1 MKKILGILSL
11 AVVMM
16 MAAVPADAQVKLGL
30 TGGVNLSKMSLN
42 KMPEL
47 SSNNRAGWFVGPK
60 VLVKIPLVGLGA
72 DAAVLYSQRR
82 MNVENEAGESA
93 SKNYNSVEIPINLRY
108 SVGLSSLASVFL
120 ATGPQFGFNVG
131 NKTWKAFDSK
141 DLFGSGEEKFQLKKS
156 NVTWNIGVGAML
168 LNHVEASVGYNF
180 GVSKLA
186 KRFGNEG
193 GGTIKG
199 NTWQLKVAYYF

>member
-1 MKKILGILSL
+1 MKKIVSILSV
-11 AVVMM
+11 AIIMM
-16 MAAVPADAQVKLGL
+16 MAAAPAGAQVNFGL
-30 TGGVNLSKMSLN
+30 TGGVNLSKMSLD
-42 KMPEL
+42 KIPDV

-60 VLVKIPLVGLGA
+60 VLVKIPVVGLGA

-82 MNVENEAGESA
+82 MNVENKVGENA
-93 SKNYNSVEIPINLRY
+93 SKNYCSVEIPVNLRY
-108 SVGLSSLASVFL
+108 SVGLSSLASLFL

-131 NKTWKAFDSK
+131 NKTWKALK
-141 DLFGSGEEKFQLKKS
+141 SGEEPENFKLKKS

-186 KRFGNEG
+186 EQFGNEG
-193 GGTIKG
+193 GSFKG